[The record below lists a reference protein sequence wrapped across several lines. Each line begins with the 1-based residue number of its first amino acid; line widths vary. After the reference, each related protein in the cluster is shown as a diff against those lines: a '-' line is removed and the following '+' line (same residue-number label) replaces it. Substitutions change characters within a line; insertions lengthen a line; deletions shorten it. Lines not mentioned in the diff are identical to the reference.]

1 MNSGR
6 SSHPREPQSA
16 PPARFCDTTL
26 RDGEQTPGVAFTA
39 QEKIAIALALDAAGV
54 HQIEAGIPAM
64 GPGEVEVIR
73 RIVDLVPRAG
83 VVAWCRADR
92 RDIDAA
98 VASGVPAAHLTIPAS
113 DLHLRTKL
121 GKDRAWARAR
131 ARDCVAA
138 AVDRGLRVSVGFEDA
153 SRADDAFV
161 TDLAGELRELGVIRF
176 RWADTVGV
184 ANPIDLHTRL
194 RALLAAVPG
203 DWEIHAHD
211 DFGLATANTIAA
223 VQAGFTWVSTT
234 VAGLGERAGNA
245 PMEEVAMALRHL
257 LRLPLDLDPA
267 AFRPLARLVA
277 DAARRPVPA
286 GKAVVGEAVFDHES
300 GIHVHGVLRAPA
312 TYEPFDP
319 AEVGASRRLVLGKHS
334 GRAAVRHAMDRDG
347 IDAPDEDLEPIVGL
361 VRDHATAHKQPLS
374 SEELRALAR
383 QVATLRLT
391 PAGSRPAGSRP
402 AGSASSTVRGP
413 GGNWR

>member
-1 MNSGR
+1 MTIMKSGT
-6 SSHPREPQSA
+6 SSC
-16 PPARFCDTTL
+16 PPAPRPVPTDHARENGSGPDPGPDPGPVRFCDTTL

-39 QEKIAIALALDAAGV
+39 KEKIAIAVALDAAGV
-54 HQIEAGIPAM
+54 HQIEAGVPAM
-64 GPGEVEVIR
+64 GPVEVDVLR
-73 RIVDLVPRAG
+73 RVVAAVERAS

-92 RDIDAA
+92 RDVDAA
-98 VASGVPAAHLTIPAS
+98 VASGVDAAHLTIPAS

-131 ARDCVAA
+131 IRDCVLDAT
-138 AVDRGLRVSVGFEDA
+138 DRGLRVSVGFEDA
-153 SRADDAFV
+153 SRADDGFV
-161 TDLAGELRELGVIRF
+161 IDLAGELRRLGVTRF

-184 ANPIDLHTRL
+184 ANPITLHTRL
-194 RALLAAVPG
+194 RALLDAVPG
-203 DWEIHAHD
+203 PWEIHAHD

-245 PMEEVAMALRHL
+245 PTEEVAMALRHL
-257 LRLPLDLDPA
+257 LGLPVDLDTA

-277 DAARRPVPA
+277 GASRRPVPA
-286 GKAVVGEAVFDHES
+286 GKAVVGDAVFDHES

-319 AEVGASRRLVLGKHS
+319 AEVGARRRLVLGKHS
-334 GRAAVRHAMDRDG
+334 GRAAVRHAMDRHG

-361 VRDHATAHKQPLS
+361 VRAHATVYKQPLS
-374 SEELRALAR
+374 SDQLRAMAR
-383 QVATLRLT
+383 RVA
-391 PAGSRPAGSRP
+391 SRRGARP
-402 AGSASSTVRGP
+402 RRG
-413 GGNWR
+413 